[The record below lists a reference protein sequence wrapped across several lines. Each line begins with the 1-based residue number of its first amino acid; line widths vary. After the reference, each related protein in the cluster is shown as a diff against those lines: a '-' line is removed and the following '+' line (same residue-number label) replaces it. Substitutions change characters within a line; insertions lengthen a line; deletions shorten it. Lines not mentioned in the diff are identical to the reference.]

1 MTTARP
7 VWRSPRRVV
16 RRPLIARG
24 LPSAPDDM
32 TMADA
37 GAMLIDEPATVEAP
51 SIDTSHLTLSELSF
65 MEFDL
70 GFFGQAGP

>member
-1 MTTARP
+1 
-7 VWRSPRRVV
+7 
-16 RRPLIARG
+16 
-24 LPSAPDDM
+24 
-32 TMADA
+32 
-37 GAMLIDEPATVEAP
+37 MLIDEPATVEAP